1 MPRILN
7 FVVKDYL
14 TAMKSIKLI
23 PALFLLCFTGNIT
36 NSLKSYAQQSAFVSC
51 ERVQS
56 YASGSSKMY
65 QPCRDFSGNK
75 YKSFAA
81 YCYANKDSD
90 DPRRSLGCPD
100 F

>member
-1 MPRILN
+1 M
-7 FVVKDYL
+7 
-14 TAMKSIKLI
+14 AMKSAQLI
-23 PALFLLCFTGNIT
+23 PSMFLLCFLGNII
-36 NSLKSYAQQSAFVSC
+36 NLSKSHAQRPALLSC
-51 ERVQS
+51 ERVQA
-56 YASGSSKMY
+56 YASASSKMY
-65 QPCRDFSGNK
+65 QPCRDFDGNN